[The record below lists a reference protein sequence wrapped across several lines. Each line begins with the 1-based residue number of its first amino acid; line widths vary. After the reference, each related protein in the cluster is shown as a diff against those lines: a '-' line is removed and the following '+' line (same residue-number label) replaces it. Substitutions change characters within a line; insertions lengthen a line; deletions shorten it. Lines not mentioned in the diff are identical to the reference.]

1 MLGIGSNLVLL
12 QVFWPQACK
21 WLPLPDWWGHCTCSL
36 PLWYLQQCQWVSLN
50 YRQDSAVRKMSD
62 TPPPPKQSH
71 YLSLPSRAVPSVHV
85 WTPGFV
91 YSCIELEKITWSVD
105 GFGSLVPPKPSP
117 WVEHFLLDKLPANK
131 GPFLEMAYLG
141 LPLCHELLEARLL
154 SHSLQCAR
162 ICCILN
168 PYVRLFVS
176 SLLPPPSPPNCVP
189 DLGFSVVESWRS
201 WGWRGGSVSPGCS
214 SRGPRFNSQQPHS
227 IFTQTYMQTKHQ
239 CT

>member
-1 MLGIGSNLVLL
+1 
-12 QVFWPQACK
+12 
-21 WLPLPDWWGHCTCSL
+21 
-36 PLWYLQQCQWVSLN
+36 
-50 YRQDSAVRKMSD
+50 
-62 TPPPPKQSH
+62 
-71 YLSLPSRAVPSVHV
+71 
-85 WTPGFV
+85 
-91 YSCIELEKITWSVD
+91 
-105 GFGSLVPPKPSP
+105 
-117 WVEHFLLDKLPANK
+117 
-131 GPFLEMAYLG
+131 MAYLG

-214 SRGPRFNSQQPHS
+214 SRGPRFNSQHS
-227 IFTQTYMQTKHQ
+227 HGGSQLSVTPVLGDSMLFWPLHVLHACGTDTHVGRTPIPINKTIIKVIVLFTFN
-239 CT
+239 